1 MHCDWLCAEG
11 SDPADAIGSGH
22 IIASEYRIELMRE
35 HRELEQTMSDLAS
48 LEGGAN
54 AAASGSRARPSP
66 RADTPSA
73 GRGP

>member
-1 MHCDWLCAEG
+1 MSEG
-11 SDPADAIGSGH
+11 LASAHRVLQDAI
-22 IIASEYRIELMRE
+22 ALDEQARSE
-35 HRELEQTMSDLAS
+35 HKELEQTMSDLAS